1 MFLPPKAHTREIV
14 DGQFKVRLGSR
25 VPKDAVNLAYTHIPP
40 VKADNNVLITD
51 LSNAIL
57 ENNRNTTAV
66 DVVTYPDSSLVLQLE
81 DGQTELPTEDIYIT
95 NFFEKGVP
103 LYYAYKLAY
112 KHYDQKGPDE
122 FGVYRRDGISI
133 IDQLGNP
140 VKEPYQI
147 HLVADPNN
155 ANVYDVIIYTSFKDE
170 IGKTYTVI
178 YNAISFE
185 SNGRMITKAGHQE
198 PLNVLRSFK
207 RVSNIGEILKMV
219 KEGRV
224 EPAYYQA
231 NGSVPGTSKIYVPS
245 PHIKDTRE
253 YQRFH
258 YQIGLEIKTAE
269 GTKAYTTPW
278 YIDQVINPM
287 YLNGEEAE
295 EYENGYKQLTKLTAE
310 EMMHDFVPKEAYA
323 DRKALFRYFVRI
335 DNPKVEEFFRT
346 DGSSPIYAT
355 TMVEDE
361 RNVLKVPASA
371 KKIDVPVTISTN
383 VECVARPTRANPLD
397 AAYVTFVMDNSE
409 SMITNDPNKALR
421 LQIMD
426 GLIKNC
432 TDFFAR
438 NGMNGM
444 FFNDK
449 VWQFQSNWKKG
460 DKEIVEAYSKTMKD
474 FDITRPLVAL
484 DKMIADYKPVANS
497 NGSNKN
503 WKIAIMITD
512 GQFFEKKTLEDKFIE
527 AKKNN
532 IILNVI
538 CFNKYDEMKALC
550 DKYGGIC
557 LNAKSPRILMDIQY
571 FFFNILGIHSSTLIK
586 SIPVKMSP
594 LDNDKLIIEVTKDTF
609 QVPDWI
615 RKLDDRYGIEFRT
628 PKPID
633 TLSFYI
639 IQKDTGTPLGSYQ
652 GATLIPMKDVFKNKT
667 YKVMMHSIAWEHYYA
682 NSYSLQFND
691 TRRMYIEKPRQQLE
705 TQSWYLRIKNG
716 RFDKQIQDKSL
727 GNPIHTYAIPE
738 YYRQNFIKGSMPY
751 MQVRNEKPELLNT
764 NKIRVSCTPLVV
776 TFNGEYATNVS
787 LRINGKPV
795 RVTSWDSSDGIMTID
810 GHVTDNDN
818 MLIDYQFE
826 ESFYEYR
833 GFYDI
838 ETDKFWSLDLNPSS
852 GHYITIRDPADG
864 EVKDLPSFKLIDK
877 TIYIYVKPAA
887 KITKMINGEFRLL
900 EPVRPNTIFHSFE
913 LIEGTEAMLLGEVR
927 VRPSSNQRSIQIVD
941 TRVRGGG
948 LKPEITEEIMGMFEK
963 ESHFYWDIGY
973 WDGKPFP
980 ENAVINIKI
989 AKSVLKEYGG
999 HMTRAEVEDKLEK
1012 HLGYG
1017 VFPIIEFMDDPD
1029 SLLQIPDGLVVEVI
1043 EVDEQT
1049 TDIEKPTFRLGLE
1062 G

>member
-14 DGQFKVRLGSR
+14 AGQQKIRLGNR

-40 VKADNNVLITD
+40 VQADNNVLVTD

-57 ENNRNTTAV
+57 ENNRNTDTV
-66 DVVTYPDSSLVLQLE
+66 NVVTYPDASLVLQME
-81 DGQTELPTEDIYIT
+81 NGQTELPTEDVYIT

-103 LYYAYKLAY
+103 LYYAYKLAF

-122 FGVYRRDGISI
+122 FGVYRRDGIVLV
-133 IDQLGNP
+133 DQYGKL
-140 VKEPYQI
+140 VDKPYQI
-147 HLVADPNN
+147 HLIADPNN
-155 ANVYDVIIYTSFKDE
+155 AHVYDVVIYTSFKDE
-170 IGKTYTVI
+170 VGESYTVM
-178 YNAISFE
+178 YNAVRFE
-185 SNGRMITKAGHQE
+185 TNGRMITMSGHKE

-207 RVSNIGEILKMV
+207 RMNNLNELLQMIR
-219 KEGRV
+219 EGKNDPV
-224 EPAYYQA
+224 YYQA

-253 YQRFH
+253 YERFH

-269 GTKAYTTPW
+269 ETKAYTTPW

-287 YLNGEEAE
+287 YLNKEEVV
-295 EYENGYKQLTKLTAE
+295 EYENGYKQLTKKTAE
-310 EMMHDFVPKEAYA
+310 EIMREFVPKEVYS
-323 DRKALFRYFVRI
+323 DRKALLRYFVRI

-355 TMVEDE
+355 TMAESE
-361 RNVLKVPASA
+361 NNILQIPANA
-371 KKIDVPVTISTN
+371 KKIDVPITISTN
-383 VECVARPTRANPLD
+383 VECVARPTRANPKD
-397 AAYVTFVMDNSE
+397 AAYITFVMDNSE
-409 SMITNDPNKALR
+409 SMIANDPNKALR

-426 GLIKNC
+426 TLIESC
-432 TDFFAR
+432 TKFFAH
-438 NGMNGM
+438 NGMNGL

-449 VWQFQSNWKKG
+449 VWAFDDNWTRGSKDLVRK
-460 DKEIVEAYSKTMKD
+460 YSETMKD

-484 DKMIADYKPVANS
+484 DKMMADYKKLYDGNEEK
-497 NGSNKN
+497 KN
-503 WKIAIMITD
+503 WKIAVMVTD
-512 GQFFEKKTLEDKFIE
+512 GQFFEKKTLEDRFIKAQKE
-527 AKKNN
+527 NV
-532 IILNVI
+532 ILNVI
-538 CFNKYDEMKALC
+538 CFNKYDDMKKLC

-557 LNAKSPRILMDIQY
+557 LNAKSPRILMDLQY
-571 FFFNILGIHSSTLIK
+571 FFFNILGIHSATLIK
-586 SIPVKMSP
+586 KIPVKMSP

-609 QVPDWI
+609 IVPDRI
-615 RKLDDRYGIEFRT
+615 KKLDDRYGIEFRT
-628 PKPID
+628 STPID

-639 IQKDTGTPLGSYQ
+639 LQKDTGMPLGSYQ
-652 GATLIPMKDVFKNKT
+652 GATLIPMKDVFKNKV
-667 YKVMMHSIAWEHYYA
+667 YQVMMHSIAWEHFYA

-691 TRRMYIEKPRQQLE
+691 TRRMHIEKPRQQRSDM
-705 TQSWYLRIKNG
+705 SWYARIKNG
-716 RFDKQIQDKSL
+716 RFDRQIKDASM
-727 GNPIHTYAIPE
+727 GNPIYSYAIPE
-738 YYRQNFIKGSMPY
+738 YYRQNFIKGTSSY
-751 MQVRNEKPELLNT
+751 MQVKDEKPELLGS

-776 TFNGEYATNVS
+776 TYDGEQATNITV
-787 LRINGKPV
+787 RVNGKPV
-795 RVTSWDSSDGIMTID
+795 RVTSWDSSDGIMIMD

-818 MLIDYQFE
+818 LRVDYQFDE
-826 ESFYEYR
+826 GYYEYR
-833 GFYDI
+833 GFFDY
-838 ETDKFWSLDLNPSS
+838 ETNKYWSLDLNPSV

-864 EVKDLPSFKLIDK
+864 TVKDMPSFKLIDK

-887 KITKMINGEFRLL
+887 KITKRVNGEYRLL
-900 EPVRPNTIFHSFE
+900 EPVTQNTIFHSFE
-913 LIEGTEAMLLGEVR
+913 LIEGTEALLLGEVR

-948 LKPEITEEIMGMFEK
+948 LKPEITEEIMNMVEK

-980 ENAVINIKI
+980 ENAVVNIKI

-999 HMTRAEVEDKLEK
+999 HMTRAEIEQKLEK

-1043 EVDEQT
+1043 DVDEQT